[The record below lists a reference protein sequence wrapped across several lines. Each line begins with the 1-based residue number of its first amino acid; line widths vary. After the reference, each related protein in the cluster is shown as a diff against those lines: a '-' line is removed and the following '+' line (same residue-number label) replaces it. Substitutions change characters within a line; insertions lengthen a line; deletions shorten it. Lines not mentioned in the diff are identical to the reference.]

1 MEKVR
6 KSNNAPDYLQKAV
19 KVVFAQ
25 LEEDEQKY
33 KDMPASKAIKVFGER
48 AVAALIKEF
57 SQLDQGVMPG
67 KPVVEAVDPTTL
79 TRANIAQALDAINL
93 VKEKRSGTMKARS
106 CANGSKQWKF
116 LKDDESISSPT
127 MGLESL
133 MISFMI
139 DMYEGRDVAI
149 FDIPGAYLHAGI
161 PDDQKILLRFKGEFV
176 DIMCKVNPE
185 HKENI
190 VYEKGK
196 KVLYVRVVRAL
207 YGCIQSALLWYN
219 LYSSTLRKMGFEL
232 NPYDK
237 CVANKII
244 NGKQCTM
251 TWYVDDNKLSHKDPA
266 VVTEVLEEISKHFG
280 NLTITRGKKHTF
292 LGMNITMRKD
302 KKFEIEMKDQLLETI
317 QSFGEKIEG
326 EVANPATKNLLHI
339 PEEDEDLDEERE
351 KRFHSVVAKLLYL
364 MKRARPD
371 LEPAVSFL
379 CTRVSVCK
387 KSDWNKLKRVLQYVN
402 TTIDD
407 VRVVGASSLDD
418 IFTFVDAS
426 YAVHQNF

>member
-1 MEKVR
+1 
-6 KSNNAPDYLQKAV
+6 
-19 KVVFAQ
+19 
-25 LEEDEQKY
+25 
-33 KDMPASKAIKVFGER
+33 
-48 AVAALIKEF
+48 
-57 SQLDQGVMPG
+57 
-67 KPVVEAVDPTTL
+67 
-79 TRANIAQALDAINL
+79 
-93 VKEKRSGTMKARS
+93 
-106 CANGSKQWKF
+106 
-116 LKDDESISSPT
+116 
-127 MGLESL
+127 
-133 MISFMI
+133 
-139 DMYEGRDVAI
+139 
-149 FDIPGAYLHAGI
+149 
-161 PDDQKILLRFKGEFV
+161 
-176 DIMCKVNPE
+176 
-185 HKENI
+185 
-190 VYEKGK
+190 
-196 KVLYVRVVRAL
+196 
-207 YGCIQSALLWYN
+207 
-219 LYSSTLRKMGFEL
+219 MGFEL

-371 LEPAVSFL
+371 LEPEVSFL

-387 KSDWNKLKRVLQYVN
+387 KVIGIN
-402 TTIDD
+402 
-407 VRVVGASSLDD
+407 
-418 IFTFVDAS
+418 
-426 YAVHQNF
+426 